1 MREPLV
7 VLDSD
12 LRVKGAS
19 RSFYRTF
26 CVTREETEGRLIY
39 ELGDRQ
45 WDIPALRRLLEEIL
59 PEGTAFDGFE
69 VEHEFP
75 RVGRRVILL
84 NARQV
89 VTEERSATMIL
100 LAIEDITD
108 RRRLEE
114 RLRVVVEASPS
125 AMVMVNEQGRIAFVN
140 AQTEHL
146 FGYERAELLNQPVEM
161 LVPERYRAVHPGHRQ
176 MFSQDPTTRTIGAGR
191 DLYGLRKDGSEVP
204 IEIGLNPNRGWSA
217 SRSARPSR

>member
-1 MREPLV
+1 MTAENSNPGLRENRALDYFQNIVETVREPLV

-12 LRVKGAS
+12 LRVQGAS

-26 CVTREETEGRLIY
+26 SVTKEETEGRLIY

-45 WDIPALRRLLEEIL
+45 WDIPALRTLLEEIL
-59 PEGTAFDGFE
+59 PERTQFDGFE

-84 NARQV
+84 NARQI

-108 RRRLEE
+108 RKTGRGKVKNLRRQVGAQQPRVAGFRAGRFARPPGAAAEDS
-114 RLRVVVEASPS
+114 RLR
-125 AMVMVNEQGRIAFVN
+125 
-140 AQTEHL
+140 
-146 FGYERAELLNQPVEM
+146 
-161 LVPERYRAVHPGHRQ
+161 
-176 MFSQDPTTRTIGAGR
+176 
-191 DLYGLRKDGSEVP
+191 
-204 IEIGLNPNRGWSA
+204 
-217 SRSARPSR
+217 